1 MSWLGNVG
9 VLVAVTLG
17 DEGES
22 VMLATL
28 AGDVTPVVPATLTQ
42 TVAIYTTSPDGKHF
56 VYSANSG
63 DGSFVLYAI
72 DMQEPSAPSMP
83 EQLGVSN
90 TSPHLSFVWSS
101 DSHWLAYGVPG
112 GSPAIFVWSP
122 ESDALPTAISGPED
136 QYTPLYSFSPT
147 NDAFVC
153 QVASTEVPSRLLLT
167 PLSVTTTDGVVSEAT
182 VGEPVELAGGEGVS
196 PATWSPGG
204 DYITY
209 TTDERSLLQAVDA
222 GVGGERTD
230 LEGWGPGCSLEW
242 ADAEH
247 FVQTTCL
254 EVEPEFHLVDVS
266 NDLASTSIGAAPTAS
281 VYAGASCLVISD
293 GTLLSVGPALPNAV
307 FEPLETEDYSVMRVR
322 IHPEGKGVAWLSQD
336 NVVRWQPL
344 TDCAPTPGS
353 TVTISGLAEVPST
366 LTLLPD

>member
-1 MSWLGNVG
+1 MLF
-9 VLVAVTLG
+9 AV
-17 DEGES
+17 
-22 VMLATL
+22 
-28 AGDVTPVVPATLTQ
+28 
-42 TVAIYTTSPDGKHF
+42 
-56 VYSANSG
+56 
-63 DGSFVLYAI
+63 

-83 EQLGVSN
+83 KQLGVSN

-122 ESDALPTAISGPED
+122 DSDALPTAISGPED

-167 PLSVTTTDGVVSEAT
+167 PLSVTEAT

-196 PATWSPGG
+196 PAMWSPGG
-204 DYITY
+204 NFIAY
-209 TTDERSLLQAVDA
+209 TTDEGSLLQAVNA
-222 GVGGERTD
+222 GVAGERTD
-230 LEGWGPGCSLEW
+230 LEGWAAGCALEW

-247 FVQTTCL
+247 FVQANCL
-254 EVEPEFHLVDVS
+254 EVEPEFELVDVS
-266 NDLASTSIGAAPTAS
+266 NDLASTSIAAAPTAS

-293 GTLLSVGPALPNAV
+293 GSLLSVGPARPNAV
-307 FEPLETEDYSVMRVR
+307 FEPLETEDYSVARVL
-322 IHPEGKGVAWLSQD
+322 IHPTGKGVAWLSQD
-336 NVVRWQPL
+336 SVVRWQPL